1 MSSDIKRID
10 TEKLDE
16 ISRQFN
22 RLSGSLDSVST
33 SIGAIL
39 STARSVVPEQP
50 DFIRNINTLKNR
62 VNSAGDYAHE
72 LSNAVSN
79 ASAQWA
85 EAERQLANKPL
96 GPGED
101 PNSTGDST
109 GGSAGSSGK
118 SAWDYILEGLF
129 KTIGGT
135 GAVGKIISAI
145 WSGAS
150 KGGLAD
156 WLKSVADIGGAVTG
170 IVKEGMKGTS
180 ADWAKALFGLG
191 EYTKTF
197 GENMSNPVSWV
208 VNIVKSG
215 IDNWG
220 LVQDGNIIRYVT
232 ETGSE
237 AAVNVLL
244 GAGGLALAAA
254 VLPAGAP
261 VIAVGAVGA
270 LAVWGVNAIVKA
282 ATGKDIAGNVGEIVG
297 DATDWLVDNG
307 GKAINWVAEKGGD
320 AVDWVA
326 DKGKQLLDTGASL
339 ISDAKDTACSF
350 FSAVFA

>member
-109 GGSAGSSGK
+109 GESAGSSGK

-135 GAVGKIISAI
+135 GAVGKIE
-145 WSGAS
+145 
-150 KGGLAD
+150 L
-156 WLKSVADIGGAVTG
+156 
-170 IVKEGMKGTS
+170 
-180 ADWAKALFGLG
+180 
-191 EYTKTF
+191 
-197 GENMSNPVSWV
+197 
-208 VNIVKSG
+208 
-215 IDNWG
+215 
-220 LVQDGNIIRYVT
+220 
-232 ETGSE
+232 
-237 AAVNVLL
+237 LL
-244 GAGGLALAAA
+244 GASVGAALLAEVVGEDAKYCKNPQYRIDCGDDNVWRVFPAVEATANATVVNGVEVAEGGIPLKSGDVIAVASRNDLSKTAAA
-254 VLPAGAP
+254 V
-261 VIAVGAVGA
+261 AV
-270 LAVWGVNAIVKA
+270 
-282 ATGKDIAGNVGEIVG
+282 E
-297 DATDWLVDNG
+297 LV
-307 GKAINWVAEKGGD
+307 
-320 AVDWVA
+320 
-326 DKGKQLLDTGASL
+326 LL
-339 ISDAKDTACSF
+339 
-350 FSAVFA
+350 